1 MEDILYEVFVSS
13 PGKPREMFKFKTSSE
28 DALID
33 EINSRYPEIY
43 ECTAIYYDKNYK
55 RLSIRFNIVDG
66 RVVK

>member
-28 DALID
+28 DDLIE
-33 EINSRYPEIY
+33 EINRRYSEIY
-43 ECTAIYYDKNYK
+43 ECTAIYYDKDYK
-55 RLSIRFNIVDG
+55 RFSIRFNIVDG

>member
-28 DALID
+28 DDLIK
-33 EINSRYPEIY
+33 EINRRYSEIY
-43 ECTAIYYDKNYK
+43 ECTAIYYNKDYK
-55 RLSIRFNIVDG
+55 RFSIRFNIIDG